1 VWLDTLVV
9 AMLSRPDWQLDAAC
23 RDLPV
28 DWFFPEQGPNAWHDL
43 RQAVAVCQ
51 ECPVIADCLNY
62 ALSLKLEPFPAFG
75 EAHRKIKEGQC
86 SSLTHPSCSVGL
98 SN

>member
-1 VWLDTLVV
+1 MWLATLES

-62 ALSLKLEPFPAFG
+62 ALQF
-75 EAHRKIKEGQC
+75 EARALPGIWGGTSENQRRAMLI
-86 SSLTHPSCSVGL
+86 SDRPVM
-98 SN
+98 